1 MTEKK
6 PKKAIGRKGSKPSK
20 AKQKKGKPKP
30 GFGPAKKEKP
40 KRKLPKKS
48 QRAKRRYILFQLA
61 NVSSS
66 KKAFDLVV
74 GLFPL
79 EQRKFLGLWF
89 IEFKRETGKGIVR
102 CNHGNEQKAKRAILS
117 LPKEFG
123 PKTLKISG
131 TLKSLRAK

>member
-6 PKKAIGRKGSKPSK
+6 
-20 AKQKKGKPKP
+20 KPKP

-48 QRAKRRYILFQLA
+48 QRAKRRYVLFQLA

-66 KKAFDLVV
+66 KKAFDLVMNR
-74 GLFPL
+74 FSM
-79 EQRKFLGLWF
+79 EERKKLGLWF
-89 IEFKRETGKGIVR
+89 IEFKKETGRGIVR
-102 CNHGNEQKAKRAILS
+102 FHLGSEAKVKKAILS

-123 PKTLKISG
+123 PKTLKTSG
-131 TLKSLRAK
+131 TLKSLRGG